1 MRKLFV
7 VKYPQNWP
15 LQIPGV
21 EVVSARDYLTD
32 PGYNDVRHARVFN
45 LSRSYG
51 YMSTGYYVSLL
62 AEARGHKPIP
72 TIATLQSLRSD
83 SEIKVVSE
91 ELDELIQRSLSSLKT
106 DRFVLSI
113 YFGHNVAAKYD
124 RLSSQLFSMFEAP
137 LLRATFARNKRW
149 SLSNVFPIAVNDIP
163 ESHLPTVVAAA
174 EAYFRRGSSRR
185 RRRRSRFDLAIL
197 YNPDEAEPPS
207 DEKALARFCRAAE
220 SVGLAPE
227 LITRSDYRR
236 LAEFDALFI
245 RETTQVNHPTYRFAR
260 RAAAEGM
267 PVIDDPESIIR
278 CTNKVYLAELFDR
291 HRLPTPRTMVVHT
304 ENADRIVDTLK
315 LPCILKRPDS
325 SFSQGVVKASTPEVL
340 RDELSRMLDDSDL
353 VIAQEFVPTEFDWRV
368 GVLAGEPLYVCKYY
382 MAHHHWQILKK
393 DRSGNL
399 RGGRVETI
407 GVEDAP
413 RGLVRLALRA
423 CRPIG
428 GGFYGVDIKK
438 VGRRFVIME
447 VNDNPSVDAGYEDK
461 ILKQELYL
469 RVMRHFLRQ
478 IERTKEA

>member
-1 MRKLFV
+1 MLKLFV
-7 VKYPQNWP
+7 VKYPKNWP

-21 EVVSARDYLTD
+21 EVVSARDYVTN
-32 PGYNDVRHARVFN
+32 PRFNEVRPARVFN
-45 LSRSYG
+45 LSRSYR

-72 TIATLQSLRSD
+72 TVATLQSLRSD
-83 SEIKVVSE
+83 TEIRVVSE
-91 ELDELIQRSLSSLKT
+91 ELDELIQKTLAPLKA

-113 YFGHNVAAKYD
+113 YFGHNVAARYD
-124 RLSSQLFSMFEAP
+124 RLSGQLFGLFEAP
-137 LLRATFARNKRW
+137 LLRATFVRNKRW
-149 SLSNVFPIAVNDIP
+149 ALHNVVPIAVSDIP
-163 ESHLPTVVAAA
+163 EAHLPTVVAAA
-174 EAYFRRGSSRR
+174 EGYFRRGSSKRR
-185 RRRRSRFDLAIL
+185 RRRTRYDLAIL
-197 YNPDEAEPPS
+197 HNPQEAEPPS

-220 SVGLAPE
+220 TVGLEPE
-227 LITRSDYRR
+227 LITRADYRR
-236 LAEFDALFI
+236 IAEFDALFI
-245 RETTQVNHPTYRFAR
+245 RETTQVNHPTYRFAH

-291 HRLPTPRTMVVHT
+291 YRLPMPRTMVVHT

-325 SFSQGVVKASTPEVL
+325 SFSQGVVKASTPEIL
-340 RDELSRMLDDSDL
+340 RDELTKMLDDSDL

-399 RGGRVETI
+399 RAGRVETLA
-407 GVEDAP
+407 VENAP
-413 RGLVRLALRA
+413 RGLVRLAVRA
-423 CRPIG
+423 CRRIG

-447 VNDNPSVDAGYEDK
+447 INDNPSIDAGYEDRV
-461 ILKQELYL
+461 LKQELYL
-469 RVMRHFLRQ
+469 RVMRHFLRL